1 MSEADEL
8 WHFWF
13 GTLGPADW
21 FGGDPAIDTA
31 LGARFAHLPD
41 QALAGALDHWT
52 ETPTGTVALV
62 LAVDQV
68 PRHLWRGEARAF
80 LGDAKARVVASV
92 AIAKGIDEVLGRD
105 ERLFLYLPFEH
116 SEDLAD
122 QDRACTL
129 IGALGEPLYTDYAER
144 HRAVIRRFGRF
155 PHRNAALGR
164 VSTPEEEAFLAET
177 QTGF

>member
-21 FGGDPAIDTA
+21 FGGDPAIDMA

-164 VSTPEEEAFLAET
+164 VSTPEEEASLAET

>member
-1 MSEADEL
+1 VSEADEL

-13 GTLGPADW
+13 ETLGRDDW
-21 FGGDPAIDTA
+21 FKGDAAIDTA

-41 QALAGALDHWT
+41 QALAGALDQWT

-62 LAVDQV
+62 LAVDQL
-68 PRHLWRGEARAF
+68 PRQFWRGQARAF
-80 LGDAKARVVASV
+80 VGDAKARVVASV

-116 SEDLAD
+116 SEDLGD
-122 QDRACTL
+122 QDRACRL
-129 IGALGEPLYTDYAER
+129 IKALGDPVYADHAER
-144 HRAVIRRFGRF
+144 HRDVIRRFGRF

-164 VSTPEEEAFLAET
+164 TSTPAEEAYLADLRA
-177 QTGF
+177 GS

>member
-13 GTLGPADW
+13 ETLGREDW
-21 FGGDPAIDTA
+21 FSGDPAIDTA
-31 LGARFAHLPD
+31 VRAKFGHLPD
-41 QALAGALDHWT
+41 RALAGALDDWT
-52 ETPTGTVALV
+52 ETPTGTLALV
-62 LAVDQV
+62 LATDQL
-68 PRHLWRGEARAF
+68 PRHVWRGDARAF
-80 LGDAKARVVASV
+80 LGDAKARVTASV
-92 AIAKGIDEVLGRD
+92 AIAKGFDELLGRD

-116 SEDLAD
+116 SEDPGD

-129 IGALGEPLYTDYAER
+129 IAALGDPVYTDYAER

-164 VSTPEEEAFLAET
+164 PSTPAEAAYLAESDA
-177 QTGF
+177 GF

>member
-164 VSTPEEEAFLAET
+164 VSTPEEEASLAET